1 MIDLPTSASQLAALK
16 GPLPDGLKPLLCR
29 CIRHAA
35 DQGLADLTHIL
46 VVEPGDTEAD
56 IIDAIGFTPL
66 ASRIDRILG
75 QPDWDAISLEH
86 HGWYRLVYLVG
97 DSGFAF
103 LVFVQDAPGVLPE
116 LLALCERGMRDI
128 D

>member
-1 MIDLPTSASQLAALK
+1 MLNLPSSADQLTALK

-56 IIDAIGFTPL
+56 IIDAIGFSPL
-66 ASRIDRILG
+66 ASRIDGIRY
-75 QPDWDAISLEH
+75 QPDWDSISRE
-86 HGWYRLVYLVG
+86 GRWYRLLYLVG

-103 LVFVQDAPGVLPE
+103 LLFVEDAPGTLPE
-116 LLALCERGMRDI
+116 LLTLCRRGVAD
-128 D
+128 DA

>member
-1 MIDLPTSASQLAALK
+1 MLDLPTSAAQLAALK
-16 GPLPDGLKPLLCR
+16 RPLPDGLKPLLCR

-35 DQGLADLTHIL
+35 DQGLAELTHIL
-46 VVEPGDTEAD
+46 VVEPGDTEAM

-66 ASRIDRILG
+66 ASRIDGIRL
-75 QPDWDAISLEH
+75 QPDWDAISHEN
-86 HGWYRLVYLVG
+86 GWYRILYLVG

-116 LLALCERGMRDI
+116 LLALCERGMRAI

>member
-1 MIDLPTSASQLAALK
+1 MIDLPSSEAQLAALK

-46 VVEPGDTEAD
+46 VVEPGDNEEQIVNTV
-56 IIDAIGFTPL
+56 GFKPL
-66 ASRIDRILG
+66 ASRIDGLRL
-75 QPDWDAISLEH
+75 QADWDAISHES
-86 HGWYRLVYLVG
+86 GWFRLLYLVG

-103 LVFVQDAPGVLPE
+103 LLFVQNAPGVLPE
-116 LLALCERGMRDI
+116 LLDLCRRGVAD
-128 D
+128 DT